1 MTRTGLVAAQYDAAD
16 NMTDRLGALS
26 VAIHGAGIG
35 DALRGRLLTDF
46 RARFDHEPLVL
57 DKWFALQATAA
68 EAGTLGRVE
77 ALMQDPA
84 FSINNP
90 NRVRALIG
98 AFAMS
103 NPTQFNRADGA
114 GYTFVTQQV
123 VDLDAR
129 NPQLAARLLTA
140 FNTGAFWRRAGVTRR
155 APPWRASQHATA
167 SHAMS
172 QISCIARSGDLRVFP
187 GCGAAEQSCCSAHL
201 ANHARKPESGIMQNC
216 AIFRCARKIT

>member
-1 MTRTGLVAAQYDAAD
+1 
-16 NMTDRLGALS
+16 MTDRLGALS

-103 NPTQFNRADGA
+103 NPTQFQPGRRRGLHFRDAA
-114 GYTFVTQQV
+114 GRGSRT
-123 VDLDAR
+123 
-129 NPQLAARLLTA
+129 P
-140 FNTGAFWRRAGVTRR
+140 VTRNS
-155 APPWRASQHATA
+155 PPA
-167 SHAMS
+167 
-172 QISCIARSGDLRVFP
+172 C
-187 GCGAAEQSCCSAHL
+187 
-201 ANHARKPESGIMQNC
+201 
-216 AIFRCARKIT
+216 